1 MESGTPGVKSTADG
15 WLNRYC
21 RHDREHD
28 DTPFRAVAFGPQLPR
43 ILAGSAPSLA
53 IDDLQAFGLRAPEGA
68 ARDRLTRAFEQ
79 LYAGSAT
86 GLLSSSSQ
94 EAFEA
99 VQLLQ
104 RANPAQYRPANDAE
118 YPRGPLRRS
127 LQQIAPLLKG
137 NPGPQ
142 GAVPDGTR
150 GGTPGNQGGS
160 GGEPAARP
168 PPLGQ

>member
-99 VQLLQ
+99 VQLLRQ
-104 RANPAQYRPANDAE
+104 AKPAQYRPAQHAGDA
-118 YPRGPLRRS
+118 RGPLGRAR
-127 LQQIAPLLKG
+127 QPI
-137 NPGPQ
+137 PQ
-142 GAVPDGTR
+142 LT
-150 GGTPGNQGGS
+150 QGD
-160 GGEPAARP
+160 
-168 PPLGQ
+168 L

>member
-118 YPRGPLRRS
+118 DPPGRLRA
-127 LQQIAPLLKG
+127 APPQNAQVIQG
-137 NPGPQ
+137 NLGRPVAFADVTWGRTHGQ
-142 GAVPDGTR
+142 HGA
-150 GGTPGNQGGS
+150 
-160 GGEPAARP
+160 
-168 PPLGQ
+168 